1 MKYYRG
7 CSSLIRIFS
16 PFQIRMPDSR
26 VIKAIDPGSGS
37 AALFETLFHNSEV
50 FSCMVQPAGA
60 GGLERARLPPGLLPL
75 RQPAQ
80 DLLPQD
86 GPQLLPR
93 LLPQV
98 TSPHLMSSCCIF
110 LSASNLKYQDT

>member
-1 MKYYRG
+1 MR
-7 CSSLIRIFS
+7 FD
-16 PFQIRMPDSR
+16 QIRTWLPVR
-26 VIKAIDPGSGS
+26 KAERRYSTQLLT
-37 AALFETLFHNSEV
+37 ALLETLFRISEV
-50 FSCMVQPAGA
+50 FSSVVQPAGA
-60 GGLERARLPPGLLPL
+60 GGLERARLPPGLIPL

-98 TSPHLMSSCCIF
+98 TSPHLMSSC
-110 LSASNLKYQDT
+110 LHRRN